1 MSKRNNTRS
10 KISQLTRSQQ
20 PTITL
25 PDTRILCLE
34 KMLQEKIEGK
44 HSNINLGLKKSF
56 SIFDTDQSGAL
67 DAEEFTKFLS
77 FYIVGIKIEEVA
89 ALTRRIYDINSTNA
103 ILIKDFQDRI
113 MSPDAGVRLPT
124 PPQPPPPPSNLPP
137 PLPPPPISQLPR
149 TGNKENRLAK
159 FKAGI
164 KGLVAAQAPK
174 ARRKMKLTDRM
185 TTHSSSTDS
194 ELVANYSRAKLR
206 EVFAK
211 VGNSNGSANISL
223 DSWLRVFQ
231 YLTKNPTQPSLH
243 EDDLEALFALHK
255 NGCVEDFIESL
266 FPPPPSIHEKMKRI
280 PGSHYDKQDDCDI
293 GNEEVGFGAFD
304 NSGEGERRVYNPLE
318 KSIPKKINY
327 RFSRTPVQPPSSFDV
342 NSVSLSGRLPHADLT
357 LEQVQGF
364 RGERTERSG
373 EGKGREGRNN

>member
-113 MSPDAGVRLPT
+113 MSPDAGVRLPP
-124 PPQPPPPPSNLPP
+124 PPQPPPRFCWQKIRVLVVASCSCAVCPSWWVRS
-137 PLPPPPISQLPR
+137 I
-149 TGNKENRLAK
+149 T
-159 FKAGI
+159 
-164 KGLVAAQAPK
+164 
-174 ARRKMKLTDRM
+174 KLKTCP
-185 TTHSSSTDS
+185 
-194 ELVANYSRAKLR
+194 A
-206 EVFAK
+206 
-211 VGNSNGSANISL
+211 
-223 DSWLRVFQ
+223 
-231 YLTKNPTQPSLH
+231 
-243 EDDLEALFALHK
+243 
-255 NGCVEDFIESL
+255 
-266 FPPPPSIHEKMKRI
+266 
-280 PGSHYDKQDDCDI
+280 
-293 GNEEVGFGAFD
+293 
-304 NSGEGERRVYNPLE
+304 VYR
-318 KSIPKKINY
+318 Y
-327 RFSRTPVQPPSSFDV
+327 
-342 NSVSLSGRLPHADLT
+342 T
-357 LEQVQGF
+357 L
-364 RGERTERSG
+364 
-373 EGKGREGRNN
+373 